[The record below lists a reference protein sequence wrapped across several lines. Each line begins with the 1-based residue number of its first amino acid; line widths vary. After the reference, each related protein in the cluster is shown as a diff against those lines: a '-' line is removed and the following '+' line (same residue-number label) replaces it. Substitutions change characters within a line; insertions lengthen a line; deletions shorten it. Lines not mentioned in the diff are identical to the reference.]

1 MHWIL
6 PSLNSTFL
14 ALIPKGAESNTPD
27 KYRPIALCNI
37 IYKLI
42 SKVLANRLKPL
53 LPLLISQEQIGYVE
67 GRQIM
72 DGVILSNEVIHSLKL
87 LKKPGMILKLDLSK
101 AFDKLSWCYIQQMLL
116 AFGFNATWARW
127 IMNLISSPSFSILL
141 NGSPSKPFRPS
152 RGIRQRDPLS
162 PFIFVLM
169 AEGLNRLLHSAIS
182 SQTLKGI
189 SLHGL
194 HPLSHQQF
202 VDDTMLFGHPSSQ
215 EASAFKDLLSL
226 FSEASG
232 TSINATKSHL
242 FVFHTPAFTQRN
254 IARILG
260 YSIATLPSKYL
271 GTPLLDSAIKN
282 ASWRTLIDKL
292 ESRLSSWTF
301 RSLNMASRLILIKT
315 VLQRNFLWGS
325 SGLNR
330 KWALVNWNEV
340 CQPKAIGRLGLRD
353 PLQSNNTM
361 GARVW
366 WNWLSKPHTPWA
378 RLWQAKYVPGCQ
390 WKDLIRICPTTPGSL
405 IWNAPKLHSAFIQE
419 HNFWE
424 VHSEIEQE
432 LNQRKIK
439 QSDQQGKLR
448 WGHTPK
454 GMFTTKEAHHLRYTP
469 TQANKDKLWDQVWQ
483 PGFSYW
489 ILWKERNNRVFNNSS
504 KPIDTLWLLL
514 QYNLRETLAL
524 RQWLPADLSE
534 LPQEHLILNAWNMD
548 FSSPVQINPCSP
560 ASSASPL
567 IWSPPA
573 PNSFKLKFDG
583 VTKGNPGPVGY
594 GGVFRDE
601 MGTIRHIYHGNI
613 GIDTNNAA
621 ELEGIWKGI
630 CIAEQENLY
639 PLEVEGDSFIIIA
652 AIIRIQA
659 GSPASKPA
667 TSWRLLSRLEQMEE
681 RLRIPRSITFRH
693 IRHTANKVA
702 DKMANQGVNQQ
713 INNFSSPLSDTNDE
727 QLQKECIALAQHDYS
742 IQAERR

>member
-1 MHWIL
+1 MKEVEEAMAQIKDGKAPGPDGFTANFFHEFWELVSTEVWELVEESRTMHWIL

-42 SKVLANRLKPL
+42 SKVLANRLKPI
-53 LPLLISQEQIGYVE
+53 LPLLISQEHIGYVE

-72 DGVILSNEVIHSLKL
+72 DGIILSNEVIHSLKL

-101 AFDKLSWCYIQQMLL
+101 AFDKLSWSYIQQMLL

-127 IMNLISSPSFSILL
+127 IMNLISSPRFSILL
-141 NGSPSKPFRPS
+141 NGSPSKSFRPS
-152 RGIRQRDPLS
+152 RGICQRDPLS

-242 FVFHTPAFTQRN
+242 FFFHTPAFTQRN

-405 IWNAPKLHSAFIQE
+405 IWNAPNLHSAFIQE
-419 HNFWE
+419 HSFWE
-424 VHSEIEQE
+424 VHSGTSARFWEDSWQQLPKLASLFYKPRWQAHMHHADIINVHQFWQQQTSDNFHCWKSASTWQANWQGESYTEIEQE

-483 PGFSYW
+483 PGIW
-489 ILWKERNNRVFNNSS
+489 S
-504 KPIDTLWLLL
+504 KVSTFLWLLGKQRILTWDKL
-514 QYNLRETLAL
+514 QKR
-524 RQWLPADLSE
+524 
-534 LPQEHLILNAWNMD
+534 
-548 FSSPVQINPCSP
+548 
-560 ASSASPL
+560 
-567 IWSPPA
+567 
-573 PNSFKLKFDG
+573 
-583 VTKGNPGPVGY
+583 
-594 GGVFRDE
+594 
-601 MGTIRHIYHGNI
+601 
-613 GIDTNNAA
+613 
-621 ELEGIWKGI
+621 
-630 CIAEQENLY
+630 
-639 PLEVEGDSFIIIA
+639 SFI
-652 AIIRIQA
+652 
-659 GSPASKPA
+659 GP
-667 TSWRLLSRLEQMEE
+667 SRCPNCNLN
-681 RLRIPRSITFRH
+681 T
-693 IRHTANKVA
+693 
-702 DKMANQGVNQQ
+702 
-713 INNFSSPLSDTNDE
+713 
-727 QLQKECIALAQHDYS
+727 
-742 IQAERR
+742 